1 MQQNFHHDLNASR
14 DSLSSWCIFIFCPQ
28 SWLWIRLSVCA
39 FFCHAWSS
47 LIFSLYTGSFRIS
60 LSLKSWV
67 WSCSSDFVIT
77 RSAKVQY
84 MRLNWL
90 AVTPPN
96 DPAGR
101 INSQQLR
108 DRQVSLSFLTSTA
121 RNLSPEY
128 PEHSPLLFSSATS
141 SSLMRLM
148 GQNIILSTAYWK
160 STCEK
165 GEGEINVRKSCKQ
178 ARLNCSHLHL
188 PTLQIAK

>member
-1 MQQNFHHDLNASR
+1 MYFHVLSTELTVNSSECLCF
-14 DSLSSWCIFIFCPQ
+14 SLP
-28 SWLWIRLSVCA
+28 
-39 FFCHAWSS
+39 S
-47 LIFSLYTGSFRIS
+47 LIFPHFFIIYEIISHLTEPEKLGLKLFFRFRNDYPEC
-60 LSLKSWV
+60 KS
-67 WSCSSDFVIT
+67 T
-77 RSAKVQY
+77 
-84 MRLNWL
+84 

-128 PEHSPLLFSSATS
+128 PEHSPLFFSSATS
-141 SSLMRLM
+141 SSLRRLM

-160 STCEK
+160 STYEK